1 MVEGAKIYQLNS
13 IRDVVVRIS
22 DDLNNHDCV
31 LLFAHNGTG
40 KTRLSMEF
48 KEDAKRKHGRST
60 LYFNAFTED
69 LFWWDND
76 LDEDANRYLRINSD
90 SAFFEGFKELAL
102 EEKIFSFLEKYA
114 NFDFRIDYDEWKVV
128 FSKDEN
134 DNIKV
139 SRGEENIFVWCMFLA
154 IYELAID
161 GHASYDWVK
170 NVYIDDPVSSL
181 DDNNAIAVAVDLA
194 QLVERGKDKIGAVVS
209 THHTLFHNVFWN
221 EIKNRKLKRKT
232 YFYHR
237 SQDATT
243 YTLRWTDDT
252 PFFNHVAQLA
262 ELKQAV
268 ATGDIYTYHF
278 NVLRSIMEKTAV
290 FFGQDKFQTCIQGIE
305 NEALYERAVQLMS
318 HGRYSIYDPRQ
329 MGEDNKDLFRDLLT
343 KFLARYEFAL
353 PEVLKP
359 EEAEA

>member
-1 MVEGAKIYQLNS
+1 MNEIPKIYQYDDLGKVVTR
-13 IRDVVVRIS
+13 IR
-22 DDLNNHDCV
+22 DDLNNLECV

-48 KEDAKRKHGRST
+48 KEEAKRRDGRNT

-76 LDEDANRYLRINSD
+76 LDGDAERHLQINSD
-90 SAFFEGFKELAL
+90 SAFFDGFKELAL
-102 EEKIFSFLEKYA
+102 EEKIFAFLEKYA
-114 NFDFRIDYDEWKVV
+114 SFDFRIDYDDWKVV
-128 FSKDEN
+128 FSRNGEE
-134 DNIKV
+134 NIKV
-139 SRGEENIFVWCMFLA
+139 SRGEENIFIWCMFLA

-161 GHASYDWVK
+161 GHESYNWVK
-170 NVYIDDPVSSL
+170 NVYIDDPISSL

-194 QLVERGKDKIGAVVS
+194 QLVESGKDNISAVVS

-221 EIKNRKLKRKT
+221 EIKNRGLRRKT

-237 SQDATT
+237 PQDTTT

-262 ELKQAV
+262 ELKVAV
-268 ATGDIYTYHF
+268 ETDNIYTYHF

-290 FFGQDKFQTCIQGIE
+290 FFGQDKFQICIQGIE
-305 NEALYERAVQLMS
+305 NETLLERAVQLMS
-318 HGRYSIYDPRQ
+318 HGKYSIYDPTL
-329 MGEDNKDLFRDLLT
+329 MGEDNKKLFKDLVAN
-343 KFLARYEFAL
+343 FLKRYEFAL
-353 PEVLKP
+353 PDILKP

>member
-1 MVEGAKIYQLNS
+1 MSTTSKIFQYPELQK
-13 IRDVVVRIS
+13 VVTHLR
-22 DDLNNHDCV
+22 DDLKDQECI

-40 KTRLSMEF
+40 KTRLSMDF
-48 KEDAKRKHGRST
+48 KEEAKKKDGRNT

-76 LDEDANRYLRINSD
+76 LDGDSERHLQINSD

-102 EEKIFSFLEKYA
+102 EEKIFAFLEKYA
-114 NFDFRIDYDEWKVV
+114 SFDFRIDYDDWKIS
-128 FSKDEN
+128 FSRGEQE
-134 DNIKV
+134 NIKV

-194 QLVERGKDKIGAVVS
+194 QLVERGKEKIGAVVS

-237 SQDATT
+237 SQNTTT

-268 ATGDIYTYHF
+268 TTGDIYTYHF

-318 HGRYSIYDPRQ
+318 HGKYSIYDPRQ
-329 MGEDNKDLFRDLLT
+329 MGEDNKELFRDLLA
-343 KFLARYEFAL
+343 KFLERYEFAL
-353 PEVLKP
+353 PDILKA